1 MSNSF
6 PTKENPKLCQNS
18 CGTKIYLA
26 KKGNKYLPYNLDDT
40 IHTCPKRE
48 PIKQETKQQ
57 EFTLEAVLKK
67 LASTGITV
75 NLEELMNNDL

>member
-40 IHTCPKRE
+40 VHTCPKRE
-48 PIKQETKQQ
+48 PIKQE
-57 EFTLEAVLKK
+57 FSLEAVLKK
-67 LASTGITV
+67 LQSVGISV
-75 NLEELMNNDL
+75 NLEELMKE